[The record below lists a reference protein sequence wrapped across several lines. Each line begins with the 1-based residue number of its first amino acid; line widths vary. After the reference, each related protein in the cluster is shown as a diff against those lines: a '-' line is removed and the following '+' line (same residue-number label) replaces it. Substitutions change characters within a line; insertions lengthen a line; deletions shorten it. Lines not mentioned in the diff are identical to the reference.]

1 VKCWEVSTGYCTRT
15 FSGHSDWVRCLSIS
29 LDGELLASAGS
40 DQTVIIWKLS
50 TGQPLQTLRGHEH
63 VIECV
68 SFGKKSVVAQLLDAK
83 SSGDSVPDGTSV
95 SLFITNNLLYKHHT
109 NKLKL
114 ILSGR

>member
-1 VKCWEVSTGYCTRT
+1 M
-15 FSGHSDWVRCLSIS
+15 RCISIS
-29 LDGELLASAGS
+29 PDGGLLASAGS

-83 SSGDSVPDGTSV
+83 SSGDSATDGASV
-95 SLFITNNLLYKHHT
+95 SLFVSLLPFFLSITNLKKNLL
-109 NKLKL
+109 
-114 ILSGR
+114 